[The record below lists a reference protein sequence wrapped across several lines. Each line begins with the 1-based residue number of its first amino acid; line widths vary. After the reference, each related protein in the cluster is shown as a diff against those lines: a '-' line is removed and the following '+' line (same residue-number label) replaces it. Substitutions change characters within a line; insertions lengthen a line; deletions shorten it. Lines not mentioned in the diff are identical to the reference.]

1 MEARRMPYLAIPK
14 YISSGCHMRNEVR
27 YRFMVMER
35 FGEDME
41 KKFCK
46 AGRQFGVKTVCF
58 LALRLVSPLQW
69 WRVPSH
75 NSLVS
80 FQLEAVEYLHE
91 REYVHAD
98 IKGSNLL
105 TGFAEGSQHKVGW

>member
-1 MEARRMPYLAIPK
+1 
-14 YISSGCHMRNEVR
+14 MRNEVR

-35 FGEDME
+35 FGEDVE

-46 AGRQFGVKTVCF
+46 AGRQFGVKTVCY
-58 LALRLVSPLQW
+58 LALRLVSPFQLEAGA
-69 WRVPSH
+69 VSLLL
-75 NSLVS
+75 LVS

-105 TGFAEGSQHKVGW
+105 TGFAEGTQHKVGW